1 MAIDFTG
8 MFTGN
13 RPDPSVVSNQPPSGL
28 GPSAQ
33 ASMQVIQQGEQ
44 RAKQGLSGMFGT
56 DFRSPAEQV
65 KEQLTQLNRNKLE
78 DQPKIVE
85 LLRRVDPQASFAAEE
100 IFKQQNLKTTTDK
113 KRRDSLITQADALG
127 LDSTAAGLRSGGPMD
142 TAATQIRQREEAS
155 IKLKNTV
162 YKPEFKTDTDGNIT
176 VISTDPKTAG
186 DVISRNTTKSAA
198 AIVAEDVV
206 KAQEKENRIQSL
218 TISAGTLSGQV
229 AQARLSLKEA
239 EEEAS
244 ILPLATNLQAQ
255 KDYPLWGSMVSG
267 NTYKKLENSLRP
279 IKSQQAL
286 NTIAEMKA
294 QSSTGATGLGATN
307 AMEFIALE
315 SNIRSLDALVPSS
328 IEAGIQEIERN
339 LENILLV
346 NQGRQPKINWDLP
359 VYAHMVQT
367 ASDGSRTYSYDG
379 KSFYKIIEEPTE

>member
-127 LDSTAAGLRSGGPMD
+127 LNSTAADLRSGGPMD

-162 YKPEFKTDTDGNIT
+162 YTPEIQTDKDGNIT

-198 AIVAEDVV
+198 DIVAEGVV
-206 KAQEKENRIQSL
+206 KTQEKENRIQSIAL
-218 TISAGTLSGQV
+218 SSNTLSGQLSG
-229 AQARLSLKEA
+229 ARLALKEA
-239 EEEAS
+239 QDQWGV
-244 ILPLATNLQAQ
+244 LPLAADLQAQ
-255 KDYPLWGSMVSG
+255 KDYPMYGSWVRS
-267 NTYKKLENSLRP
+267 NTYNNLENSLRP

-315 SNIRSLDALVPSS
+315 SNIAALNALVPST
-328 IEAGIQEIERN
+328 IEAGFQAVERN
-339 LENILLV
+339 LQNILLIS
-346 NQGRQPKINWDLP
+346 QGKEPNINWDLP